1 MYLSVDLELEPF
13 AAHPTINTKDLII
26 VLGRPA
32 LLNVLLH
39 QKNGRKLITPRK
51 EEMCVSDL
59 NISSPVLFASLL
71 FNNVWII
78 LKILSYLTYARSY
91 VRMFGMDF

>member
-1 MYLSVDLELEPF
+1 MYLSVDLELEPI
-13 AAHPTINTKDLII
+13 AAHLTINTKDLII

-51 EEMCVSDL
+51 EEMCVSVTGTFRL
-59 NISSPVLFASLL
+59 PPLFASLL
-71 FNNVWII
+71 FNNTMRV
-78 LKILSYLTYARSY
+78 
-91 VRMFGMDF
+91 

>member
-1 MYLSVDLELEPF
+1 MYLSVDLELEPL

-51 EEMCVSDL
+51 EEMYVSDL
-59 NISSPVLFASLL
+59 NISSPLLFASLL
-71 FNNVWII
+71 FNNTMRV
-78 LKILSYLTYARSY
+78 
-91 VRMFGMDF
+91 